1 MSETDIPADVTVKAS
16 CWNTVGV
23 WGRQMP
29 RCEKLNEVIH
39 CRNCSVYWDAGRQVF
54 EKRIPDGYLEQ
65 WTRVISNDV
74 EPVSKTSQSIIYFRI
89 QEEWFSLST
98 RNFVEV
104 SQMKSVHRIPH
115 QSGQLILGMINIG
128 GSVRLCFSLAFL
140 LGVAQ
145 PEKSDQSVSRGTY
158 KRFLVIQIN
167 NRVYVFPV
175 DEVGGVYRYDPEDL
189 KQVPSTIELEK
200 ADLLLGMLDIDDKRV
215 ACIDANK
222 LAQTFEVML
231 GE

>member
-54 EKRIPDGYLEQ
+54 EKRIPDGYLEL

>member
-1 MSETDIPADVTVKAS
+1 MSEADVPVRTS
-16 CWNTVGV
+16 CWNTIGV
-23 WGRQMP
+23 WGSQAP
-29 RCEKLNEVIH
+29 RCEKLEEVIH

-65 WTRVISNDV
+65 WTRVISGDV
-74 EPVSKTSQSIIYFRI
+74 APVSKTSQSIIYFRVG
-89 QEEWFSLST
+89 EEWFSLST

-104 SQMKSVHRIPH
+104 SQLKSVHRIPH
-115 QSGQLILGMINIG
+115 QSGKLILGVINIG

-140 LGVAQ
+140 LGVTP
-145 PEKSDQSVSRGTY
+145 PEKNNQAISRGVY
-158 KRFLVIQIN
+158 KRFLVVKIN
-167 NRVYVFPV
+167 QKDYVFPV
-175 DEVGGVYRYDPEDL
+175 DEVGGVHRYDPEDL
-189 KQVPSTIELEK
+189 KQVPSTIEAEK
-200 ADLLLGMLDIDDKRV
+200 AELLLGMLEIENKNV